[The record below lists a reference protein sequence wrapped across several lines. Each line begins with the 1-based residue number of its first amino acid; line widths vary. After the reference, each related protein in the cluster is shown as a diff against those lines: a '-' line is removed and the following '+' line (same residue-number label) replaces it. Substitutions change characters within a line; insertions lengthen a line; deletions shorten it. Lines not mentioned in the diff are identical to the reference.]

1 MYKIPKYVNKYVD
14 IRASGEYNVHA
25 RPAQKQNAVCFTC
38 IIALAAGFRQ
48 QRGCPWIAVP
58 AGTVTHV
65 IPFFR
70 SYSIAC
76 RAFTKQTSV
85 SSFLAWSEHSFP
97 AYCHVG
103 LFFNPVVLCLLPL
116 ILRVFFRKWN
126 NMSVISTDFIHFLLK
141 YFLNRFEILLKLTT
155 FSLISII
162 SLVDSYN
169 P

>member
-38 IIALAAGFRQ
+38 IIALAPGFRQ
-48 QRGCPWIAVP
+48 QRGYPWIAFP
-58 AGTVTHV
+58 DGAVTHFN
-65 IPFFR
+65 PFFR
-70 SYSIAC
+70 SYSNSCWVCA
-76 RAFTKQTSV
+76 KQTSV

-103 LFFNPVVLCLLPL
+103 LSFNPVVLCLLPL
-116 ILRVFFRKWN
+116 ILRVFSENGIICLLSAQILFISCWN
-126 NMSVISTDFIHFLLK
+126 IFLTDSKFFWNWQHF
-141 YFLNRFEILLKLTT
+141 
-155 FSLISII
+155 
-162 SLVDSYN
+162 